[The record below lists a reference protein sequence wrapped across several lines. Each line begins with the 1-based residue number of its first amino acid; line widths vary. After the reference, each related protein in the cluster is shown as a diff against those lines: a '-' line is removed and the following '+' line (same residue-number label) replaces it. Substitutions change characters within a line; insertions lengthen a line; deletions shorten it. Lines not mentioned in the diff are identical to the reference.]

1 MTRENIA
8 NTDRKA
14 DSPNTSVTKTSGEAV
29 KQLILILY
37 YWLKRSKLEILK
49 FSQFYKCWQLFAHIF
64 WFITPS
70 CVSAKEMNMEKV
82 KVDEKTFRFMM
93 NEDEMATEKLS
104 DGIRRFSADA
114 VKLEKILQAKM

>member
-1 MTRENIA
+1 MSRDSMTRENIA

-49 FSQFYKCWQLFAHIF
+49 FS
-64 WFITPS
+64 
-70 CVSAKEMNMEKV
+70 
-82 KVDEKTFRFMM
+82 
-93 NEDEMATEKLS
+93 
-104 DGIRRFSADA
+104 
-114 VKLEKILQAKM
+114 